1 METPVLYF
9 YSPKAETLQVRVAFP
24 QGFITE
30 WYPQA
35 AVNQAVVVA
44 GSLKNPKT
52 GASIVWKDVAVL
64 PPDATVSL
72 PQGSEPSHYYA
83 ARATNAN
90 PVQVI
95 GTNRAVHQEK
105 FLFYRGVGGFPVPL
119 NVTVD
124 NQGKI
129 RVKHLTG

>member
-35 AVNQAVVVA
+35 TVNQAVVVS
-44 GSLKNPKT
+44 GSLKTPNT
-52 GASIVWKDVAVL
+52 SASIVWKDVAVL
-64 PPDATVSL
+64 PAAGNVSF

-83 ARATNAN
+83 ARSTDAN
-90 PVQVI
+90 PIQVLE
-95 GTNRAVHQEK
+95 TNQIPRTEK
-105 FLFYRGVGGFPVPL
+105 FLFY
-119 NVTVD
+119 
-124 NQGKI
+124 
-129 RVKHLTG
+129 